1 MPTAPLPTP
10 CNRTASP
17 LLDSGPSCSLT
28 PSVSLQQ
35 GNQLLVRVDEDYIE
49 DAFNLYGLN
58 KVIPNFRDTLR
69 LLLTTAEVRFPLY
82 SGCPD

>member
-17 LLDSGPSCSLT
+17 LLDSDPGCSLT
-28 PSVSLQQ
+28 PSVLLQQ